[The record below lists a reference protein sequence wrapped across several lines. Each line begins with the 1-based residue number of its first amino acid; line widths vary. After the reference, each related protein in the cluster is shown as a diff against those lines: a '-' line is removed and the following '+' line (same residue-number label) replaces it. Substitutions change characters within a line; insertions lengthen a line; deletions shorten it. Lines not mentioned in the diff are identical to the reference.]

1 MPFNEVS
8 LPARA
13 SPSWLPRL
21 AAAVL
26 ATLGACGVAQPA
38 TSTPMG
44 GGGAVELE
52 PVPARESPRAWR
64 RLVFTC
70 ATPGLVIF
78 SDRPCGPMPALHEV
92 KVRAPGASPTV
103 AAPSSAASTR
113 PAPALPERDDER
125 HAEQEGRTAACSRL
139 AGAVQALDAR
149 MRAGYSAREAAR
161 LWARWREAKERLR
174 EADC

>member
-1 MPFNEVS
+1 MI
-8 LPARA
+8 RA
-13 SPSWLPRL
+13 VRSPVMAGW
-21 AAAVL
+21 AVL
-26 ATLGACGVAQPA
+26 LCC
-38 TSTPMG
+38 
-44 GGGAVELE
+44 L
-52 PVPARESPRAWR
+52 
-64 RLVFTC
+64 
-70 ATPGLVIF
+70 
-78 SDRPCGPMPALHEV
+78 
-92 KVRAPGASPTV
+92 V

-125 HAEQEGRTAACSRL
+125 HAEQAGRTAACSRL